1 MLPLNRDHR
10 AFWHQYFSHLS
21 CVIFSGIKNTTVH
34 FYGNDGVCVF
44 KYLVTRDDPQWVFS
58 TIILLI
64 NFLCFVFIAA
74 SYGYINYKTQ
84 VSNRNVGRGT
94 SNSALQAKISA
105 IILTDFFC
113 WIPLSIVSFLHLA
126 KAIDALSWYP
136 FFSILILPINSVL
149 NPLLYDSNFYVSM
162 VRQPTRA
169 LSRRVSTMSR
179 RVSTMSRRV
188 STMTFRSNQPEM
200 PAGVIDTTRQVTAGT
215 PAELID
221 SSQRETIM

>member
-1 MLPLNRDHR
+1 M
-10 AFWHQYFSHLS
+10 
-21 CVIFSGIKNTTVH
+21 H

-58 TIILLI
+58 TIIILI

-84 VSNRNVGRGT
+84 VSNRNVGRGP

-113 WIPLSIVSFLHLA
+113 WIPLSIVSFLHLSE
-126 KAIDALSWYP
+126 AINAISWYP

-149 NPLLYDSNFYVSM
+149 NPLLYDSNFYVGLFM
-162 VRQPTRA
+162 RPVRSINRGVRTI
-169 LSRRVSTMSR
+169 RRTIR
-179 RVSTMSRRV
+179 ITL
-188 STMTFRSNQPEM
+188 RSNEPETAEM
-200 PAGVIDTTRQVTAGT
+200 TENVQQVAGETPNEMKETR
-215 PAELID
+215 
-221 SSQRETIM
+221 M